1 MVFLNRLHI
10 FFDTETTGL
19 GDLATPPREDAIVE
33 VGMAYRF
40 DGKII
45 TYGNVCKPYDYF
57 FADGR
62 ADEALKVSGI
72 TMEEISK
79 AKSEYDIAEEVR
91 TILNKLI
98 LVERQDIVLHS
109 YNIPFDQSFLED
121 CPWSLGFYDWGEDV
135 MDLAFRHFQLPT
147 GYKIGLA
154 RTLERLGIK
163 PQGKPHRAV
172 TDAVS
177 AMLVYEKI
185 KEIEGVN

>member
-62 ADEALKVSGI
+62 ANEALKVSGI
-72 TMEEISK
+72 TMEEINK
-79 AKSEYDIAEEVR
+79 AKSEDDIAEEVR
-91 TILNKLI
+91 NILNKLI

-121 CPWSLGFYDWGEDV
+121 CPWFLGFYDWGEDPMV
-135 MDLAFRHFQLPT
+135 LASRDMGFNYDRIALW
-147 GYKIGLA
+147 K
-154 RTLERLGIK
+154 
-163 PQGKPHRAV
+163 AV
-172 TDAVS
+172 KYYLIEAPDESRYHSALYDAYM
-177 AMLVYEKI
+177 AMLIYEKI
-185 KEIEGVN
+185 KESD